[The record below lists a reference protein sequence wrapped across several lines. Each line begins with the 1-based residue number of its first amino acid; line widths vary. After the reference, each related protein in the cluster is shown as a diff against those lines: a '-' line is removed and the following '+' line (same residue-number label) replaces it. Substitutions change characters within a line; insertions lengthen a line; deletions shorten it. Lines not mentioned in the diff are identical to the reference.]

1 MGWGEKLVGLLTHAR
16 DAGASVA
23 VEKWLARELQEYGE
37 LQRVDINSREKKLEL
52 DILLKGE
59 AQPVHLRVDQY
70 EIVQT
75 NGRTAL
81 LVKAVTASRPW
92 LQSLLNNFLV
102 GTSISIPE
110 QYAKFARLV
119 L

>member
-1 MGWGEKLVGLLTHAR
+1 MGWGKRLTDLLTHAK

-23 VEKWLARELQEYGE
+23 VEKWLGRELEEYGE
-37 LQRVDINSREKKLEL
+37 LKRIEINSREKRLEL

-59 AQPVHLRVDQY
+59 TQTVHLRVDQY
-70 EIVQT
+70 ELIERE
-75 NGRTAL
+75 GKAAL

-92 LQSLLNNFLV
+92 LQSLLQNYLV
-102 GTSISIPE
+102 GASIPIPE
-110 QYAKFARLV
+110 QYAKLVRLV